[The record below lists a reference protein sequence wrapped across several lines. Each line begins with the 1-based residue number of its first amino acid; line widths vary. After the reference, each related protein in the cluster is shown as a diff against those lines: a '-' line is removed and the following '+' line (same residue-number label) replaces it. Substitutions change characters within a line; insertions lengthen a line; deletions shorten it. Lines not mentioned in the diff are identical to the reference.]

1 MESQVIE
8 ILDYL
13 RDIVEGAS
21 KVPITGKVVVDRKE
35 VLELLDQVINCLP
48 DEIKKAQWVL
58 GEKERILAE
67 ARKENE
73 SVKQETYEMMKKRI
87 ENHNIVKE
95 AELRAQEII
104 ANAQR
109 QAKTIRLGSREY
121 ADEICNEIL
130 SQLENEIT
138 NKREEFLNHMKNNM
152 EKFAIDFTEDLD
164 KATGEIRSNIKE
176 LRGDK

>member
-1 MESQVIE
+1 MDSDVMLA
-8 ILDYL
+8 LDYL
-13 RDIVEGAS
+13 RDTVENAS

-35 VLELLDQVINCLP
+35 MIEFIDQITNCLP

-58 GEKERILAE
+58 SEKERILAE

-121 ADEICNEIL
+121 ADEIL
-130 SQLENEIT
+130 SQLENEIA
-138 NKREEFLNHMKNNM
+138 NKREDFLNHMKNNM
-152 EKFAIDFTEDLD
+152 EKFAIGFTEDLD
-164 KATGEIRSNIKE
+164 KATNEIRSNIRE

>member
-1 MESQVIE
+1 MDSEVMDT
-8 ILDYL
+8 LDYL
-13 RDIVEGAS
+13 RDTVEGAS

-35 VLELLDQVINCLP
+35 ILELIDRIANCLP
-48 DEIKKAQWVL
+48 DEIKKSQWVL
-58 GEKERILAE
+58 SEKERILAE

-73 SVKQETYEMMKKRI
+73 NVKHETYEMMKKRV

-121 ADEICNEIL
+121 ADEVL
-130 SQLENEIT
+130 SQLENEIQER
-138 NKREEFLNHMKNNM
+138 REVFLNHMKNNM
-152 EKFAIDFTEDLD
+152 EKFAMDFTEDLD
-164 KATGEIRSNIKE
+164 KTTFEIRSNIKE

>member
-1 MESQVIE
+1 MNRDSGVMDL
-8 ILDYL
+8 LDYL
-13 RDIVEGAS
+13 RSNIENAS

-35 VLELLDQVINCLP
+35 VLELIDEITNCLP

-58 GEKERILAE
+58 SEKERILAE

-73 SVKQETYEMMKKRI
+73 SVKQETYDMMQKRI
-87 ENHNIVKE
+87 DNHNIVKE

-121 ADEICNEIL
+121 ADEVL
-130 SQLENEIT
+130 SQLENEIA
-138 NKREEFLNHMKNNM
+138 NKREIFLDHMKNNM
-152 EKFAIDFTEDLD
+152 EKFAMGFTEDLD
-164 KATGEIRSNIKE
+164 KTTYEIRSNIKE
-176 LRGDK
+176 LRGE

>member
-48 DEIKKAQWVL
+48 DEIEKAQWVL

-121 ADEICNEIL
+121 ADEIL

>member
-1 MESQVIE
+1 M
-8 ILDYL
+8 
-13 RDIVEGAS
+13 
-21 KVPITGKVVVDRKE
+21 
-35 VLELLDQVINCLP
+35 INCLP

-73 SVKQETYEMMKKRI
+73 IVKQETYEMMKKRI

-121 ADEICNEIL
+121 ADEIL

>member
-1 MESQVIE
+1 MNRDSGVMDL
-8 ILDYL
+8 LDYL
-13 RDIVEGAS
+13 RLNIENAS

-35 VLELLDQVINCLP
+35 ILELIDEITNCLP

-58 GEKERILAE
+58 SEKERILAE

-73 SVKQETYEMMKKRI
+73 SVKQETYDMMQKRI
-87 ENHNIVKE
+87 DNHNIVKE

-121 ADEICNEIL
+121 ADEVL
-130 SQLENEIT
+130 SQLENEIA
-138 NKREEFLNHMKNNM
+138 NKREIFLDNMKNNM
-152 EKFAIDFTEDLD
+152 EKFAMGFTEDLD
-164 KATGEIRSNIKE
+164 KTTYEIRSNIKE
-176 LRGDK
+176 LRGE

>member
-1 MESQVIE
+1 MNMELQVMDA
-8 ILDYL
+8 LDYL
-13 RDIVEGAS
+13 RDTIEGAS

-35 VLELLDQVINCLP
+35 VLELIDQITNCLP
-48 DEIKKAQWVL
+48 DEIKKSQWVL
-58 GEKERILAE
+58 SEKERILAE

-73 SVKQETYEMMKKRI
+73 SVKQETYEMMQKRV

-121 ADEICNEIL
+121 ADEVL

-138 NKREEFLNHMKNNM
+138 NKRELFLDNMKNNM
-152 EKFAIDFTEDLD
+152 EKFAMDFTEDLD
-164 KATGEIRSNIKE
+164 KTTYEIRGNIKE
-176 LRGDK
+176 LRGE